1 MVVGCHGSVWK
12 KSIFFRWKISWLSAT
27 VVCGLLQY
35 GAWLSR
41 VAAAAA
47 AWESPW
53 SELQIF
59 RSLLFVFFA
68 TLKLTLIVRFFSPSW
83 PAGLP
88 PILSVWFWSVGR
100 VVGRLGWK
108 LLLLLLLSGSELGA
122 WFIHVQLQPTN
133 CPTTK
138 TRSVMLLLWEW
149 KISHS
154 QMILICPFFQVADL
168 SYWNSI
174 DNSRRITR
182 KQEKLK
188 ACSFNILFTISW
200 ANAVSS
206 FANWHLRQKEEEGTL
221 KTAWQHSNSLA
232 TSEKWWYHPTP
243 WTCQDHRG
251 GGGKDGG
258 EGDEDRAGDRGGRS
272 HHLTSGQEIHP
283 VLITFYKTTPV

>member
-59 RSLLFVFFA
+59 RSLKFVFLA
-68 TLKLTLIVRFFSPSW
+68 TLKLTLVVRFFSPSW
-83 PAGLP
+83 PAGVP

-122 WFIHVQLQPTN
+122 WFIHVQLQPNN

-174 DNSRRITR
+174 NNSRRITR
-182 KQEKLK
+182 KQEKLR
-188 ACSFNILFTISW
+188 ACSLNILFTSSS

-206 FANWHLRQKEEEGTL
+206 FASWHLRQKEKEETI
-221 KTAWQHSNSLA
+221 KTAWQHSTRLPSVKNGDITQLPELVKILEEEEAKMAVRETKTGLETGVAGLTISPQVKKPSLF
-232 TSEKWWYHPTP
+232 TKQH
-243 WTCQDHRG
+243 QF
-251 GGGKDGG
+251 
-258 EGDEDRAGDRGGRS
+258 
-272 HHLTSGQEIHP
+272 SGWS
-283 VLITFYKTTPV
+283 

>member
-1 MVVGCHGSVWK
+1 MVVGFHGSVWK
-12 KSIFFRWKISWLSAT
+12 KSIFCRWKISWLSAT

-59 RSLLFVFFA
+59 RSLIFVFLA

-83 PAGLP
+83 PAGVP

-108 LLLLLLLSGSELGA
+108 LLLLSGSELGA
-122 WFIHVQLQPTN
+122 WFIHVQLQPNN
-133 CPTTK
+133 CPATK

-149 KISHS
+149 RISHS
-154 QMILICPFFQVADL
+154 QMILIFPFFQVADL

-182 KQEKLK
+182 KQEKLR
-188 ACSFNILFTISW
+188 ACSLNILFTSSW

-206 FANWHLRQKEEEGTL
+206 FASWHLRQKEEEEGTL
-221 KTAWQHSNSLA
+221 KTAWQHSTRLPLVKNGDITQLPELVKILEEEEEKMAVRETKTGLETGVAGLTISPQVKKSILCSSL
-232 TSEKWWYHPTP
+232 
-243 WTCQDHRG
+243 
-251 GGGKDGG
+251 
-258 EGDEDRAGDRGGRS
+258 
-272 HHLTSGQEIHP
+272 LT
-283 VLITFYKTTPV
+283 